1 MKQKCGGTIHRFIIH
16 LLVLK
21 FKINVFLITCV
32 ALSPTT
38 WWMSN
43 NELTSKTKS
52 KNIVESIMYSQIS
65 HISGV

>member
-32 ALSPTT
+32 AT